1 MIKLQIVGNLGAD
14 CIQKEVNGKTVIN
27 FNVAHTEKFKDAQ
40 GNLKERTTWVNC
52 AYWTDR
58 TAVAQYLKK
67 GKQVY
72 VEGTP
77 EAEAYTNKE
86 NQPAATLR
94 MRVRDLQ
101 LLGGNIDGSQ
111 GNPNQFLIAYD
122 LPQLPALLL
131 FFLILYCGI
140 VHFPFVQPMF
150 YQIAN
155 VGNTCLTTCT
165 LIQGLHYI
173 LCIRH
178 SQKPYSFQYRLQFLF
193 LIHH

>member
-40 GNLKERTTWVNC
+40 GNLKEKTIWANC

-72 VEGTP
+72 VDGSPDVEL
-77 EAEAYTNKE
+77 YTNKD

-94 MRVRDLQ
+94 VRVRDLQ
-101 LLGGNIDGSQ
+101 LLGGNIDGGQ
-111 GNPNQFLIAYD
+111 GNLNTSSSASSSYSNNNARVTADVEEPADD
-122 LPQLPALLL
+122 LP
-131 FFLILYCGI
+131 F
-140 VHFPFVQPMF
+140 
-150 YQIAN
+150 
-155 VGNTCLTTCT
+155 
-165 LIQGLHYI
+165 
-173 LCIRH
+173 
-178 SQKPYSFQYRLQFLF
+178 
-193 LIHH
+193 